1 MDFFFICMDIINQFK
16 IVFVLIFLINVKV
29 FGKYF
34 VLDLF
39 DLINIK
45 LVALVNGGLMK
56 LVYFNF

>member
-45 LVALVNGGLMK
+45 LVVLVNGGLMK

>member
-1 MDFFFICMDIINQFK
+1 MNL
-16 IVFVLIFLINVKV
+16 VNVKV

-39 DLINIK
+39 DLIYIK
-45 LVALVNGGLMK
+45 LVVLVNGGLMK